1 MNWLRNN
8 VNANVVIGTVIMLLA
23 IYTVVA
29 TSISNNR
36 QEVAV
41 REQAVC
47 NEEFIRVIR
56 ERSQITASDGE
67 NLARLITDIGDVI
80 RVPDEGSNER
90 LGAAFQRYQEQ
101 ALANQAERAKN
112 PYPDPR
118 CET

>member
-36 QEVAV
+36 QEASV

-56 ERSQITASDGE
+56 ERSQITTRDGE
-67 NLARLITDIGDVI
+67 NLARLITDIGDI
-80 RVPDEGSNER
+80 LRVQDDSTDER
-90 LGAAFQRYQEQ
+90 MGAAFRRYQEQ
-101 ALANQAERAKN
+101 ALANQEERALN